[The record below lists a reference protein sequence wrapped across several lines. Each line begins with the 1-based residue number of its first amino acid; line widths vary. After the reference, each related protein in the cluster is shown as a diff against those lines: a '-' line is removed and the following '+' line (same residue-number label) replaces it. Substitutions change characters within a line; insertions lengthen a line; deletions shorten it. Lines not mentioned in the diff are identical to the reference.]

1 MPAAGFVR
9 VGPLFN
15 LPAVVSEL
23 GLEPGP
29 LFARMDFDTAEFN
42 DPANTIPF
50 IPASNLLACCARET
64 GCEHLGLKLGE
75 RADPSALGVV
85 GFMLRAA
92 PTLGDALTDLV
103 HNLDL
108 QDGGASLYLDTDA
121 HNASLQYVIDLPG
134 VDALATELVYDLSI
148 TVASIILQALCG
160 PDWKPSRIYL
170 ARRTPQNTR
179 YYRTH
184 FQAPVTFEAERSAV
198 VFPILWLEHRSE
210 RADPLLHRHLQKEAN
225 QLRGLNAGNTLEDL
239 PKILNEAILAGQCSV
254 SSIARKLGLHQRTLN
269 RRLQASG
276 TSYRQEL
283 NQARFEIARQL
294 LARSS
299 QAIAQIA
306 FLLNYSDVS
315 SFNRAFKSWAGV
327 TPAKWRKQIA
337 SRDHPESPDNE

>member
-9 VGPLFN
+9 VGPLIN

-23 GLEPGP
+23 GLDPAP
-29 LFARMDFDTAEFN
+29 LFARMGFDTADFS

-50 IPASNLLACCARET
+50 IPGSNLLARCARET

-108 QDGGASLYLDTDA
+108 QDGGASLYLDTDT

-134 VDALATELVYDLSI
+134 VDAFAKELVYDLSI
-148 TVASIILQALCG
+148 TVTSKILQALCG
-160 PDWKPSRIYL
+160 PEWKPSRIYL
-170 ARRTPQNTR
+170 ARPTPQDTH
-179 YYRTH
+179 YYRKH
-184 FQAPVTFEAERSAV
+184 FQAPVTFEAEKSAV
-198 VFPILWLEHRSE
+198 VFPILWLEHRLE
-210 RADPLLHRHLQKEAN
+210 RADPLLHKHLQKEAN
-225 QLRGLNAGNTLEDL
+225 QLRGLHAGNTLDDL
-239 PKILNEAILAGQCSV
+239 PKVLNEAILAGQCSV
-254 SSIARKLGLHQRTLN
+254 SNIARKLGLHPRTLN
-269 RRLQASG
+269 RRLQESG

-283 NQARFEIARQL
+283 NKARFEIARQL

-306 FLLNYSDVS
+306 FLLNYSDVTA
-315 SFNRAFKSWAGV
+315 FNRAFKRWAGV

-337 SRDHPESPDNE
+337 AHDDLQSPDTD